1 MNFVVAVSDK
11 GLQTFPRDDGK
22 VIEFKKVYISYIT
35 DLVPDRYQDGQIHIW
50 ATEYFFN
57 PDKVRLIGADSP
69 HDLVGKF
76 IEFSST
82 FVGGRNDLAAVIVV
96 PCPRPQEEKDMLPL
110 YSLMQLSGEIKSQLS
125 GVVDKYVKEGGKV
138 N

>member
-1 MNFVVAVSDK
+1 MNFVVAVSHM
-11 GLQTFPRDDGK
+11 GPQTSTLDNGK
-22 VIEFKKVYISYIT
+22 EISYNMVRISYIT
-35 DLVPDRYQDGQIHIW
+35 DNVPKYYQDGQLYIW
-50 ATEYFFN
+50 GTEYKFSA
-57 PDKVRLIGADSP
+57 DRVRLIGVDSP

-76 IEFSST
+76 VEFSST
-82 FVGGRNDLAAVIVV
+82 FVGGRSDLAAVIVV